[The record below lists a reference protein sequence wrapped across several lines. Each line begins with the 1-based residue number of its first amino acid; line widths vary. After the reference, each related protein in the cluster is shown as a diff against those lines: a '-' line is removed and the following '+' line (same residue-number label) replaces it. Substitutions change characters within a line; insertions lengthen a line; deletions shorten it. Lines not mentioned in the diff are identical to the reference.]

1 MNKFVCGLALQ
12 ILLFC
17 NPSAQSAQP
26 TPRASAPDPA
36 QTAPALLATARDAMG
51 FSHIANRVLYSK
63 AVTLSEQ
70 NYQSDRTYP
79 PFFAAVNDEEIW
91 FDPGN
96 GVLRVQSQG
105 MFPGSGP
112 LPVSTNIDDG
122 TNVQLTRGERTTAIS
137 RRQAGGRY
145 LNAFAVIRDWS
156 AAHDVRVAGSERYR
170 DYPRIVL
177 TRNTSQG
184 EQRLYVDPKTGFPV
198 KLDFFEPHYLWGQR
212 HIEYVWSNWTMT
224 GGVVLPG
231 SAFRIADGDVELSQT
246 VGATELIPPSAAPS
260 LTPPQAPA
268 KPPAD
273 LPMFLQP
280 LPPQAIPVSESLYL
294 LSNPGYNEVIAR
306 ANDEIYIFDAT
317 QGEERAKQDAA
328 EIRKLF
334 PGAHKLNVV
343 VTDLAWPHIAGVRYW
358 VSQGATIIAH
368 AAARDFLLR
377 VIDRRWT
384 LSPDSLERK
393 RRRDGDGVKLSFL
406 PVDRELSLAG
416 GAVKVAPIDGIGSE
430 VALVAFVLKER
441 FLWASDYIQ
450 SLDKPSLYAGEVV
463 QAAKRTG
470 FAPDVVAAEHLPVTD
485 WKVVQSMQLGSAVAG
500 PQ

>member
-1 MNKFVCGLALQ
+1 MNKFVCGVSLQ
-12 ILLFC
+12 VLLFC
-17 NPSAQSAQP
+17 HPTAQSAQP
-26 TPRASAPDPA
+26 ALGASAHDA
-36 QTAPALLATARDAMG
+36 GQAASTLLARARDAMG
-51 FSHIANRVLYSK
+51 FSHTADRVLYSK
-63 AVTLSEQ
+63 AITASEQ

-79 PFFAAVNDEEIW
+79 PFFAAMNAEEIW
-91 FDPGN
+91 FDPAI

-122 TNVQLTRGERTTAIS
+122 TNVQAIRGERTTAIP
-137 RRQAGGRY
+137 RRQASGRY
-145 LNAFAVIRDWS
+145 LNAWAVIRDWS
-156 AAHDVRVAGSERYR
+156 SAHDVRVTGSERYR

-224 GGVVLPG
+224 DDVVLPG
-231 SAFRIADGDVELSQT
+231 SSFRIADGNVELSQT
-246 VGATELIPPSAAPS
+246 LGTTELILPSAAPS
-260 LTPPQAPA
+260 LTPPPAPA
-268 KPPAD
+268 KPPPD
-273 LPMFLQP
+273 LPIFLQP
-280 LPPQAIPVSESLYL
+280 LPPQAIPVSPNLYL

-317 QGEERAKQDAA
+317 QGEERARQDA
-328 EIRKLF
+328 EQIRKLF
-334 PGAHKLNVV
+334 PGAHRLNVV

-393 RRRDGDGVKLSFL
+393 RRRNGDGVKLSYL
-406 PVDRELSLAG
+406 PVDRELSFAG

-430 VALVAFVLKER
+430 VALLAFVIKEK

-450 SLDKPSLYAGEVV
+450 SLEKPSLYAGEVL
-463 QAAKRTG
+463 QAARRAG
-470 FAPDVVAAEHLPVTD
+470 FVPEAVAAEHLPVTD
-485 WKVVQSMQLGSAVAG
+485 WKTVQAMQSGSAVSG

>member
-1 MNKFVCGLALQ
+1 MNKFVCGLSLQ

-17 NPSAQSAQP
+17 HPSAQSAQP
-26 TPRASAPDPA
+26 SLRASTPEDT
-36 QTAPALLATARDAMG
+36 QTAPALLARARDAMG
-51 FSHIANRVLYSK
+51 FSHIGDRVLHSK
-63 AVTLSEQ
+63 AITASAQ

-79 PFFAAVNDEEIW
+79 PFFATMNEEEIW
-91 FDPGN
+91 FDPGT

-105 MFPGSGP
+105 VFPGSGP

-122 TNVQLTRGERTTAIS
+122 TNVQVIRGERTTAIP
-137 RRQAGGRY
+137 RRQASSRY
-145 LNAFAVIRDWS
+145 LNAWAVIRDWS
-156 AAHDVRVAGSERYR
+156 AALDVRVAGSERYR

-177 TRNTSQG
+177 TRKTSPG

-198 KLDFFEPHYLWGQR
+198 KLDLFEPHYLWGQR

-224 GGVVLPG
+224 SGVVLPG
-231 SAFRIADGDVELSQT
+231 TAFRIADGDVELSQT
-246 VGATELIPPSAAPS
+246 VGTTELILPSAAPS
-260 LTPPQAPA
+260 LTPPPAPA

-280 LPPQAIPVSESLYL
+280 LPPQAIPVSASLYL

-317 QGEERAKQDAA
+317 QGEERARQDA
-328 EIRKLF
+328 EQIRKLF

-393 RRRDGDGVKLSFL
+393 RRRDGNGVKLSFL
-406 PVDRELSLAG
+406 PVDRELSFAG

-430 VALVAFVLKER
+430 VALLAFVLKER

-450 SLDKPSLYAGEVV
+450 SLERPSLYAGEVL
-463 QAAKRTG
+463 QAAKRTRCL
-470 FAPDVVAAEHLPVTD
+470 PDIVAAEHLPITD